1 MRIREEFDADRHEW
15 EVPTEYETEV
25 NRFEL
30 PCSICDRTLFV
41 DDATFSAFRRAI
53 EEDLDNR
60 FVCPD
65 CQSDQDER
73 SRE

>member
-1 MRIREEFDADRHEW
+1 MRIREEFDADRHDADG
-15 EVPTEYETEV
+15 PTEYETET

-30 PCSICDRTLFV
+30 PCSICDRTMFV
-41 DDATFSAFRRAI
+41 DEATFDGLRRAI

-65 CQSDQDER
+65 CQFEYEER
-73 SRE
+73 SGE